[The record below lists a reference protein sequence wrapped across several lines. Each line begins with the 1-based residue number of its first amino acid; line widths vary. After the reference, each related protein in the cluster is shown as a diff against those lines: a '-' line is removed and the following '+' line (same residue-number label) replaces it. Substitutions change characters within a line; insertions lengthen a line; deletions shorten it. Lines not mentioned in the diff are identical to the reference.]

1 MVLRRIDVGIVLD
14 LVLKLVDVDVDAIIG
29 RRAVALLGGDCEA
42 MTAEAKA
49 MAAAAVDRGGILSC
63 SLKESRG
70 NQLSLAVVVAAVGSV
85 EGLPDAKCD
94 EDVVRLSLLPLC
106 VWNLSLGLEVD
117 VDVAIDDDAAFV
129 FSSICSLRSVS

>member
-94 EDVVRLSLLPLC
+94 EDVARLCLLPLC
-106 VWNLSLGLEVD
+106 VWNSLGLEVD